1 MTDVSIVES
10 RESQGSDEALDA
22 GISPAMQLGCLLVFA
37 FVLYELL
44 APFWQG
50 TGP

>member
-10 RESQGSDEALDA
+10 REAHGPNEAADE
-22 GISPAMQLGCLLVFA
+22 GISPAMQLGCLVVFA

-50 TGP
+50 AGP